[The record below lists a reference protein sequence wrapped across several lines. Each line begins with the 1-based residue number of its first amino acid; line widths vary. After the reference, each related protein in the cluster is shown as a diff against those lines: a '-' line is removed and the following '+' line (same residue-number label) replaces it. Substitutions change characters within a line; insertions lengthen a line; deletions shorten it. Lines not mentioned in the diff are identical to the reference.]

1 MKVTET
7 IRHQDGA
14 STTREYNIP
23 MTKNS
28 SEVAWSLS
36 PKESGD
42 PIIVRILKSGWMDQG
57 EEMYHVLTEYGA
69 YEETSHSHLTRSQL
83 LEIHP
88 EFLEIIN
95 NKFQDVVVES
105 SDFYNIP
112 NDQEM
117 GRAIRRKS
125 INKK

>member
-14 STTREYNIP
+14 STTREFNIP
-23 MTKNS
+23 MKKSNS
-28 SEVAWSLS
+28 KVAWSLS
-36 PKESGD
+36 PKEGEE
-42 PIIVRILKSGWMDQG
+42 PIIVKILKSGWMDQG
-57 EEMYHVLTEYGA
+57 EEMYHVLTEYGE
-69 YEETSHSHLTRSQL
+69 YEETSYSHLNRSQL

-95 NKFQDVVVES
+95 DKFQDTVVES

-112 NDQEM
+112 NDYEM
-117 GRAIRRKS
+117 GKIIRRKS
-125 INKK
+125 ISKK